1 MPIEIRELIIK
12 AVVDTAPGNEKTE
25 TTEQKRKREKQIIE
39 ESVDQTLKILDKKR
53 ER

>member
-12 AVVDTAPGNEKTE
+12 AVVDAAPKSIQTE
-25 TTEQKRKREKQIIE
+25 TVEQKRKHEKQLIE

>member
-1 MPIEIRELIIK
+1 MPVEIRELIIK
-12 AVVDTAPGNEKTE
+12 AVVDTTPGSKQIE
-25 TTEQKRKREKQIIE
+25 TTEQKRKREKQLIE